1 MSKKALIVVG
11 LAAAV
16 AAVSGAALTA
26 NNTAVH
32 PRGADG
38 DPTAV
43 VSQYDNGDISDGDG
57 YSAVDN
63 IEETAAST
71 EAASDV
77 VSEEP
82 SEITEVILDNDS
94 DDQDVSDSDKKVTA
108 EFKVIRLVDR
118 NTGQEKSP
126 RVLFGI
132 YAGDC
137 YLKMYSDCTAEI
149 CISPSNGQS
158 RTGTYSIYGDTMYV
172 DFGDEKMTEYK
183 VVFSDSNEI
192 EYIIVPSGGYDIYF
206 G

>member
-1 MSKKALIVVG
+1 MTKKALIVVG

-38 DPTAV
+38 DPTVV
-43 VSQYDNGDISDGDG
+43 VSQYDNGDTSDDDG
-57 YSAVDN
+57 YYAADSVD
-63 IEETAAST
+63 ETAAST
-71 EAASDV
+71 EAASDD
-77 VSEEP
+77 VSEDP
-82 SEITEVILDNDS
+82 SEIAEVIPDNGS
-94 DDQDVSDSDKKVTA
+94 DDQDVSGSDKKVTA
-108 EFKVIRLVDR
+108 EFEVIRVVDQ

-126 RVLFGI
+126 SVLFGI

-137 YLKMYSDCTAEI
+137 YLKMFSDCTAEI
-149 CISPSNGQS
+149 CLNPSTAKS
-158 RTGTYSIYGDTMYV
+158 KTGTYSIYGDIMYV
-172 DFGDEKMTEYK
+172 DFGDGKMTEYK

-192 EYIIVPSGGYDIYF
+192 EKIIVPSGGYDIYF